1 MSRLR
6 ALGSKFLA
14 AGLLAAL
21 VMGCGG
27 EEKKG
32 GGAGAEKKGGA
43 AKASKEKEGS
53 GAAPTTSEKTAIKPT
68 AFGIIKG
75 KVTFDGTPPEVANLN
90 FEGNKD
96 KDHCLKGPKEDPT
109 WIVDKDSK
117 GVKNVVVWLRAPA
130 GKFFDLPPDQ
140 QKPAV
145 PVVKIDQ
152 PFCAFEPHV
161 ALAFPSFYDAP
172 DKKQKKKGQELIVDN
187 SAPMAHNTNYTP
199 SKPLLDS
206 GDNLQLSSGK
216 NAKISLFDK
225 QTDRAG
231 NEDIILLKCNIHTWM
246 RGYVVALDHPYATI
260 TNDKGEFEIKN
271 VPAGSDLVVVGWHEA
286 GEYFL
291 PEKAK
296 GQKIDALKDN
306 EVKTLDFT
314 IKK

>member
-1 MSRLR
+1 
-6 ALGSKFLA
+6 
-14 AGLLAAL
+14 
-21 VMGCGG
+21 MGCGG

-32 GGAGAEKKGGA
+32 GGSSSDKKGGG
-43 AKASKEKEGS
+43 AKAPKEKDGGG
-53 GAAPTTSEKTAIKPT
+53 GAAATSEKTPIKPT

-75 KVTFDGTPPEVANLN
+75 KVTFDGTPPPVANLN

-117 GVKNVVVWLRAPA
+117 GVKNVVIWLRAPA

-140 QKPAV
+140 QKPAKPQV
-145 PVVKIDQ
+145 MIHQ

-161 ALAFPSFYDAP
+161 ELVFPSFFDAQT
-172 DKKQKKKGQELIVDN
+172 KAQKKTGQELIVDN
-187 SAPMAHNTNYTP
+187 TAPITHNTNYTP
-199 SKPLLDS
+199 TKPLLDV
-206 GDNLQLSSGK
+206 GDNKQLATG
-216 NAKISLFDK
+216 NILNIPLFDK

-231 NEDIILLKCNIHTWM
+231 NEDIILLQCNIHTWM
-246 RGYVVALDHPYATI
+246 RGYIVALDHPYAAVTD
-260 TNDKGEFEIKN
+260 DKGEYEIKN
-271 VPAGSDLVVVGWHEA
+271 VPAGTELVIVGWHEPDQ
-286 GEYFL
+286 YFL